1 MFQKPRHRRAVKV
14 GNKLLAVVEQI
25 FRLFVFR
32 KVNEILTLD
41 LNTFAHQFYSP
52 QALTGQPRDWLELTI
67 VCVCVHICACVHVCA
82 CACMCD

>member
-1 MFQKPRHRRAVKV
+1 MFQKSLHRRAVTV
-14 GNKLLAVVEQI
+14 RNKLLAVVEQI

-52 QALTGQPRDWLELTI
+52 QALTGQNHGWLELTI
-67 VCVCVHICACVHVCA
+67 VCVHICACVHVCA
-82 CACMCD
+82 CACKCD